1 MAPQPL
7 PSLDY
12 CRGFFSGA
20 QASIFDAIDAAACR
34 PRRVTASSLLPLVAH
49 LHDLIC
55 RLIWH
60 RGL

>member
-1 MAPQPL
+1 MAPQPP

-49 LHDLIC
+49 LHDLI
-55 RLIWH
+55 W
-60 RGL
+60 